1 MDTIQTALGFVSG
14 GLLKAGAFLFVLGLV
29 ILVHE
34 LGHYWAGRSVGVHSV
49 AFSLGFGPELFGWT
63 DKRGTR
69 WKVSLIPLGGYVK
82 FLGDEDEASKP
93 DNQAVS
99 QMSAEDKARSLA
111 GKSVGRRAWV
121 VFAGPFANFVF
132 SIVIFAVLFMT
143 MGKTVVTPRI
153 KEVLPDGAAYAAGL
167 KAGDIITRIENTPIV
182 GFDQVQRMIGDN
194 AGVALRLE
202 IDREGQ
208 KSVVTLTPKLN
219 ERRTIFGI
227 QRTGLIGVIRTND
240 PADIRHVRFGPIE
253 AVTKAGQ
260 ETYYIVDRTL
270 TYLGGLIAGQEKADQ
285 LSGPLRIAHV
295 AAETSE
301 HGLPALISLAALLSV
316 SVGLLNLLPIPVLDG
331 GHLAFYA
338 YEAVFRRPPSE
349 RVQEV
354 SFRIGIAFVVSLML
368 FATWNDIAHFLAL
381 SRGG

>member
-14 GLLKAGAFLFVLGLV
+14 GLLKASAFLFVLGLV

-63 DKRGTR
+63 DRRGTR

-93 DNQAVS
+93 DNQAAS

-167 KAGDIITRIENTPIV
+167 KAGDVITRIENTPIV

-354 SFRIGIAFVVSLML
+354 SFRIGIAFVISLML